1 MLRNILYQAALVM
14 VAKNTEMKL
23 LYHYL
28 TDRKE
33 NPLCKKQAL
42 VVIAIK
48 IIKVLLALV
57 NKQQVYDAE
66 KVLGEY
72 RITQIKAA

>member
-1 MLRNILYQAALVM
+1 MLRSILYQAALVM
-14 VAKNTEMKL
+14 VAKNKEMKL
-23 LYHYL
+23 LYHHL

-48 IIKVLLALV
+48 IIKVILALV

>member
-1 MLRNILYQAALVM
+1 MQ
-14 VAKNTEMKL
+14 
-23 LYHYL
+23 
-28 TDRKE
+28 
-33 NPLCKKQAL
+33 KQAL